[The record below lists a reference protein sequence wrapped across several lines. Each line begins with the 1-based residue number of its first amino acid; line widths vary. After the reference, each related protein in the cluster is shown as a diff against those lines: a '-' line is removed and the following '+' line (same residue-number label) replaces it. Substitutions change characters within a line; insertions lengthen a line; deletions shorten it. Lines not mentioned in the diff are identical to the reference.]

1 MAIVWQNSFD
11 GEHFLAVTPANSA
24 GTGDPVDGVSGPVV
38 YLSDDWVAHGTS
50 CLRMGTSGTDGSI
63 DIFVD
68 PMASWSVRLYCRIPA
83 GGWQLVNTN
92 STGGDRTLAQLDE
105 DLGTFELIGQ
115 DVSAQAANLI
125 GQPLRIEI
133 TKSGASAT
141 ARVWWTD
148 PDSTGTH
155 DLQTT
160 TSATGW
166 GDLLALYISGGGYG
180 TPPPLIDEVAIAEG
194 EWIGPVLQ
202 PIDETGAAEGDL
214 VLYGEADGYPSWTG
228 TAEAEL
234 VLYGQADGRAQG
246 LTPGEGWFELYG
258 QADGRPG
265 HTGPAEGLL
274 ELYGEAAGSAATG
287 DGAEGVLVL
296 YGEADGFAGAS
307 VATGVP
313 VRDMWLGPVGMLHRM
328 RRRGE
333 WERTPDLGVEQ
344 HVSLYGTVTT
354 SRARRAPRT
363 TTLSWSRLERVDADA
378 LEEITL
384 VPARSDPTIAV
395 IDPDAA
401 GGNLLTPE
409 QSRGRPGP
417 GSAPVAVEHLYRV
430 TGPGTMTAG
439 LVAGVRYAVVDGAA
453 SGTDITWLHPYHG
466 ARGWPVMPGWPV
478 YMAVALADN
487 ALANAGRLWL
497 TFHDHTGAV
506 IASAAGLQGDGQ
518 CQADTPE
525 GAATVSPHLIV
536 SEDAPGL
543 RLLGEARLSYAP
555 LPDGSRPLGNGCPV
569 YSVTSY
575 SDTPALPWRSTTLAL
590 QEVRTHAY
598 R

>member
-11 GEHFLAVTPANSA
+11 GEHFLTVTPANSA

-105 DLGTFELIGQ
+105 DLNTFELIGQ

-166 GDLLALYISGGGYG
+166 GDLLALYISGGGYS
-180 TPPPLIDEVAIAEG
+180 TPPPLVDELAIAGG

-202 PIDETGAAEGDL
+202 PIDETGAAEEYL
-214 VLYGEADGYPSWTG
+214 ELYGEAIGSPSWTG
-228 TAEAEL
+228 SALGEL
-234 VLYGQADGRAQG
+234 VLHGQADGRSQG
-246 LTPGEGWFELYG
+246 LTPAEGWLELYG

-265 HTGPAEGLL
+265 HIGAAHGEIV
-274 ELYGEAAGSAATG
+274 LYGEAGGSAATG
-287 DGAEGVLVL
+287 DGATGFLEL
-296 YGEADGFAGAS
+296 YGQADGFAGAA
-307 VATGVP
+307 VATGAP
-313 VRDMWLGPVGMLHRM
+313 VVDMWLGPLGLLHRM
-328 RRRGE
+328 AERGQ
-333 WERTPDLGVEQ
+333 WERTPDLGVES

-354 SRARRAPRT
+354 SRARRAPRST
-363 TTLSWSRLERVDADA
+363 SLSWDRLERVDADA

-384 VPARSDPTIAV
+384 VPARSDTTIAV

-401 GGNLLTPE
+401 GGNLLAPE

-430 TGPGTMTAG
+430 TGPGTMTVG
-439 LVAGVRYAVVDGAA
+439 LIDGVRYACVQDAG
-453 SGTDITWLHPYHG
+453 SGTTVEWLHPYYG
-466 ARGWPVMPGWPV
+466 RRGWPVMPGWPV
-478 YMAVALADN
+478 YMAAALSGGALASI
-487 ALANAGRLWL
+487 GRVWL
-497 TFHDHTGAV
+497 TFYDHVGAP
-506 IASAAGLQGDGQ
+506 ITSAAGLAGDGQ
-518 CQADTPE
+518 CQADAPA
-525 GAATVSPHLIV
+525 GAATVAPHLIIGQA
-536 SEDAPGL
+536 APGL
-543 RLLGEARLSYAP
+543 RLLGEARLAYAP
-555 LPDGSRPLGNGCPV
+555 QPADARPLGNGCPV
-569 YSVTSY
+569 YSVTSF
-575 SDTPALPWRSTTLAL
+575 SDTPHLPWRSTTLAL
-590 QEVRTHAY
+590 QEVRTDAY

>member
-1 MAIVWQNSFD
+1 MAIVWQNTFD
-11 GEHFLAVTPANSA
+11 GEHFLTVTPANSA

-92 STGGDRTLAQLDE
+92 SSGGDRTLAQLDE
-105 DLGTFELIGQ
+105 DLNTFELIGQ

-133 TKSGASAT
+133 TKSGAAAT

-166 GDLLALYISGGGYG
+166 GNLLALYISGGGYG
-180 TPPPLIDEVAIAEG
+180 TPPPLIDEVAIAQG
-194 EWIGPVLQ
+194 EWIGPVVQ
-202 PIDETGAAEGDL
+202 PVEETGAAEGEL

-228 TAEAEL
+228 AALGEL
-234 VLYGQADGRAQG
+234 VLYGQADGRTQG
-246 LTPGEGWFELYG
+246 LTPAEGWI
-258 QADGRPG
+258 
-265 HTGPAEGLL
+265 
-274 ELYGEAAGSAATG
+274 ELYGEADGTAGYIGAAHGEIVLYGEAGGTVSTG
-287 DGAEGVLVL
+287 DGAEGWLEL
-296 YGEADGFAGAS
+296 YGTADGFAGAS
-307 VATGVP
+307 VATGAP
-313 VRDMWLGPVGMLHRM
+313 VVDMWLGPLGLLHRM
-328 RRRGE
+328 AERGQ
-333 WERTPDLGVEQ
+333 WERTPDLGVES

-354 SRARRAPRT
+354 SRARRAPRST
-363 TTLSWSRLERVDADA
+363 SLSWDRLERVDADA
-378 LEEITL
+378 LEEMTL

-395 IDPDAA
+395 VDPDAA

-417 GSAPVAVEHLYRV
+417 GGAPVAVDHLYRV
-430 TGPGTMTAG
+430 TGPGTMAVG
-439 LVAGVRYAVVDGAA
+439 LIDGVRYACVQDAGA
-453 SGTDITWLHPYHG
+453 GTTVEWLHPYYG
-466 ARGWPVMPGWPV
+466 RRGWPVMPGWPV
-478 YMAVALADN
+478 YMAAALSGGALASI
-487 ALANAGRLWL
+487 GRVWL
-497 TFHDHTGAV
+497 TFYDHVGAP
-506 IASAAGLQGDGQ
+506 ITSAAGLSGDGQ
-518 CQADTPE
+518 CQADAPA
-525 GAATVSPHLIV
+525 GAATVAPHLIINQA
-536 SEDAPGL
+536 APGL

-555 LPDGSRPLGNGCPV
+555 QPADARPLGNGCPV
-569 YSVTSY
+569 YSVTSF
-575 SDTPALPWRSTTLAL
+575 SDTPHLPWRSTTLAL

>member
-1 MAIVWQNSFD
+1 MAIVWSNSFD
-11 GEHFLAVTPANSA
+11 GEHFLTVTPANSA
-24 GTGDPVDGVSGPVV
+24 GTGDPLDGVSGPVV

-92 STGGDRTLAQLDE
+92 SSGGDRSLAQLDE
-105 DLGTFELIGQ
+105 DLDTYTLIGQ
-115 DVSAQAANLI
+115 DVAAQAANLI
-125 GQPLRIEI
+125 GQPIRIEI
-133 TKSGASAT
+133 TKVGSSAT

-148 PDSTGTH
+148 PDSTGAH
-155 DLQTT
+155 DLQ
-160 TSATGW
+160 ATANASGW
-166 GDLLALYISGGGYG
+166 GNLLALYISGGGYS
-180 TPPPLIDEVAIAEG
+180 TPPPLVDELAIAEG
-194 EWIGPVLQ
+194 EWIGPVQQ
-202 PIDETGAAEGDL
+202 PIDETGAALGEL
-214 VLYGEADGYPSWTG
+214 VLYGEADGYPSWAG
-228 TAEAEL
+228 TAEAEM

-246 LTPGEGWFELYG
+246 LTPAEGWI
-258 QADGRPG
+258 
-265 HTGPAEGLL
+265 
-274 ELYGEAAGSAATG
+274 ELYGEADGQVGHIGSALGEIVLWGEAAGAAATG
-287 DGAEGVLVL
+287 DGAEGWIEL
-296 YGEADGFAGAS
+296 YGTADGFAGAS
-307 VATGVP
+307 VATGAP
-313 VRDMWLGPVGMLHRM
+313 VVDMWLGPLGLLHRLAE
-328 RRRGE
+328 RGQ
-333 WERTPDLGVEQ
+333 WERTPDLGVES

-354 SRARRAPRT
+354 SRARRAPRS
-363 TTLSWSRLERVDADA
+363 TTLSWDRLERVDADA

-395 IDPDAA
+395 VDPDAA

-417 GSAPVAVEHLYRV
+417 GGVPVAVEHLYQV
-430 TGPGTMTAG
+430 TGPGTMTVG
-439 LVAGVRYAVVDGAA
+439 LVDGVRYAVVDGAA
-453 SGTDITWLHPYHG
+453 SGTSVQWLHPYYG
-466 ARGWPVMPGWPV
+466 LRGWPVMPGWPV
-478 YMAVALADN
+478 YMSVALADN

-518 CQADTPE
+518 CQADAPA

-536 SEDAPGL
+536 GEDAPGL

-555 LPDGSRPLGNGCPV
+555 QPADARPLGNGCPV
-569 YSVTSY
+569 YSVVSL
-575 SDTPALPWRSTTLAL
+575 SDTPALPWRSTTLTL